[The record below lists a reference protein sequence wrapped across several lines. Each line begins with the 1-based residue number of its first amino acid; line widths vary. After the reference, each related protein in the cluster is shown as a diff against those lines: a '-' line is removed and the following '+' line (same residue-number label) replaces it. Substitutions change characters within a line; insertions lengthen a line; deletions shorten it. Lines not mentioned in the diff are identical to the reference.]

1 MQIHLI
7 SMEYNI
13 QQIIE
18 RYDAG
23 EELEY
28 VFFWGHHAKDGR
40 IGKSCFSQW
49 YPCLFE
55 VDGQTYNCMEQ
66 YMMAEKA
73 RLFGDEDVLKQI
85 LITDDPKA
93 IKALGREVHNFDSN
107 KWAAVSKEV
116 VVKGNLHKF
125 AQNMS
130 LFRFLHGTGSKVL
143 VEASPYD
150 TIWGIGMKESDAG
163 IMNPHNWKGTNKLG
177 FALMEVRNVLLE
189 E

>member
-1 MQIHLI
+1 
-7 SMEYNI
+7 MEYNI
-13 QQIIE
+13 QKIKE
-18 RYDAG
+18 RYNAG

-28 VFFWGHHAKDGR
+28 VFFWGHQGKDGW

-49 YPCLFE
+49 YPCQFE
-55 VDGQTYNCMEQ
+55 VDGQIYNCSEQ
-66 YMMAEKA
+66 FMMAEKA
-73 RLFGDEDVLKQI
+73 RLFGDEAVLQKI
-85 LITDDPKA
+85 LITDNPKD

-125 AQNMS
+125 AQNIS
-130 LFRFLHGTGSKVL
+130 LFSYLHDTGDKVL

-150 TIWGIGMKESDAG
+150 TIWGIGMKESDSG
-163 IMNPHNWKGTNKLG
+163 IMNPHNWRGTNKLG
-177 FALMEVRNVLLE
+177 FALMEVRNLLLE